1 VLEINANIE
10 IGSPV
15 QPAMGLY
22 GLAFSMQYPE
32 YVNHD
37 PDIFYS
43 SDYFGSLINILPI
56 TKETYSRRQ
65 IDMGLVRKNKLP
77 ANGYGLIG
85 KMTMRSDYIIIIDVV
100 DRAEG
105 DKKIPLVIPIRSVRG
120 IDVNGNIKNISVPL
134 QLDTV
139 WIKLLEPVVKTDNH
153 ANLSDQLQLYPNPA
167 TDATSVYTGDMDVN
181 RIEVVNTL
189 GQIVMS
195 LKPTQHLTRLDTRT
209 MQNGVYTLRV
219 HTPQGIAEKRLIKQ

>member
-1 VLEINANIE
+1 
-10 IGSPV
+10 
-15 QPAMGLY
+15 
-22 GLAFSMQYPE
+22 
-32 YVNHD
+32 
-37 PDIFYS
+37 
-43 SDYFGSLINILPI
+43 
-56 TKETYSRRQ
+56 
-65 IDMGLVRKNKLP
+65 MGLVRKNKVP

-105 DKKIPLVIPIRSVRG
+105 DKKIPMVIPIRSVRG
-120 IDVNGNIKNISVPL
+120 IDVNGNIKDISVPL

-167 TDATSVYTGDMDVN
+167 TDATSVYTGGMDVN

-209 MQNGVYTLRV
+209 MQNGVYTIRV